1 MNISS
6 HNIKPN
12 EVRVSTPQPFAM
24 NQPNQPKEDFRSS
37 KKDLSSKSPKVK
49 SQKPSTP
56 EGSKTY
62 DRSGLNCSSIHN
74 VSKHSLI
81 DEDRDI
87 SLSKDKSE
95 DSVIIDQKHP
105 VNTDSDEDRRPI
117 EYTIFKRGRI
127 DDTYSIDEAKEYLV
141 TLQKEHQSKLESVIE
156 KQMQKY
162 RSLKEKRNEQTEV
175 EKSIKEREKKL
186 NEASEKEEYDIADRL
201 QGEIDKDLLKIEKIS
216 RLMLN
221 LDKQRADLE
230 AQIKALEVSFI
241 KAFKEDMNTLI
252 EIESKQTTEKN
263 IYQKTQEEIID
274 DLKAN
279 IRSKDIRIEET
290 EKELVNKITETDQK
304 LSVIEEQCSSNAKE
318 FIDQRNEVEDNI
330 KEVDLE
336 IAELERKLKDKID
349 QKHDLEEQRAMAI
362 KQIKK
367 VNKDFET
374 EIDDLT
380 ELKDK
385 YERKKQV
392 NNEKKD
398 SLELEKQKLKNKE
411 QEIENKIEEFKDQ
424 ILSFSSLTDDVKA
437 NVKRKEKVNLIQ
449 HELTSE
455 YEQKQIDFRQLI
467 TKITQSSK
475 DIKKAEAEISALD
488 QELDDL

>member
-12 EVRVSTPQPFAM
+12 EERVSAPQPFTL
-24 NQPNQPKEDFRSS
+24 NQPNQPKEDFRGSQ
-37 KKDLSSKSPKVK
+37 KELSSKSPKVK
-49 SQKPSTP
+49 SHKPSTP
-56 EGSKTY
+56 EGSKAY
-62 DRSGLNCSSIHN
+62 DKSGLNCSSIHN

-105 VNTDSDEDRRPI
+105 INTDSDDDRRPN
-117 EYTIFKRGRI
+117 EYTIFKRSRI
-127 DDTYSIDEAKEYLV
+127 DDTYSIDEAKEYLA
-141 TLQKEHQSKLESVIE
+141 TIQKEHQAKLESVIE

-162 RSLKEKRNEQTEV
+162 RSLKEKRNEQTQV
-175 EKSIKEREKKL
+175 EKSIKEKEKKL
-186 NEASEKEEYDIADRL
+186 NEASEKEEYDTADKL

-230 AQIKALEVSFI
+230 AQIKAMEVDFV

-263 IYQKTQEEIID
+263 IYQKTQQELID
-274 DLKAN
+274 DQKAN

-290 EKELVNKITETDQK
+290 EKELVNKITETEQK
-304 LSVIEEQCSSNAKE
+304 LSLIEEQCSANAKE
-318 FIDQRNEVEDNI
+318 FIDQRNEVEDSI

-349 QKHDLEEQRAMAI
+349 QKHELEEQRTLAVQ
-362 KQIKK
+362 QIKK
-367 VNKDFET
+367 VNEEFET
-374 EIDDLT
+374 EIEDLS

-398 SLELEKQKLKNKE
+398 SLDQEKQKLKDRE
-411 QEIENKIEEFKDQ
+411 QEIEAKIEEFKDQ
-424 ILSFSSLTDDVKA
+424 ILSFSSLTDAVKA
-437 NVKRKEKVNLIQ
+437 NVKRKEKVNLVQ
-449 HELTSE
+449 NKLSSE
-455 YEQKQIDFRQLI
+455 YEQKQIDFRQLV
-467 TKITQSSK
+467 TKMTQSSK

-488 QELDDL
+488 RELDDL